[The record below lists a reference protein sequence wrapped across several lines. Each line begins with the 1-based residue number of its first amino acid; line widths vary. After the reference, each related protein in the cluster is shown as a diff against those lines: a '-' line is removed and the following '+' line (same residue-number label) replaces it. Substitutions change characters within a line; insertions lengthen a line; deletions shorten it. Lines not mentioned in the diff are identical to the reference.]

1 MKRIILLLMFAFVA
15 TVYSHA
21 QQIAVVSTDGATSL
35 YQTLGEAIN
44 GASAGSVI
52 YLPGGGFPIS
62 DDVTI
67 SKKLTIIGIG
77 HKINTDNADG
87 YTTITG
93 NLNFDEGSD
102 GSAVMGVYLTGT
114 LIIGYGDKKVDNV
127 LVRYCNLSAV
137 SVRNSQSLGTVV
149 NQNYIRS
156 GAYFN
161 NATCEFTNNIVR
173 YIWKLDNGIIAY
185 NIITSGYGNSDSGV
199 SSGNYAMNGCDNT
212 SVKYNIL
219 LRNQNGSSSTYSLYG
234 SNCTAIGN
242 MIINSQISSDS
253 EPIILGNDVSWS
265 DVFVNYNSGTISP
278 NSNFHFKEAY
288 QQYSECGIYG
298 GTGFSDSAL
307 PPVPYISAK
316 RIDEQ
321 TDAAGNLTIK
331 IRVKAGG
338 EE

>member
-1 MKRIILLLMFAFVA
+1 MKRIILLLMIAFVA

-77 HKINTDNADG
+77 HKNNSDNADG

-93 NLNFDEGSD
+93 NLNFNEGSD
-102 GSAVMGVYLTGT
+102 GSAVMGVYLTGN
-114 LIIGYGDKKVDNV
+114 LYIGYDGKKVDNV
-127 LVRYCNLSAV
+127 LVRYCNV
-137 SVRNSQSLGTVV
+137 DRIYVRNSQSLGTVV

-156 GAYFN
+156 GASFAD
-161 NATCEFTNNIVR
+161 ATCEFTNNIVT
-173 YIWKLDNGIIAY
+173 YILRLDNGIIAN
-185 NIITSGYGNSDSGV
+185 NIITSGYGASGSGINSNS
-199 SSGNYAMNGCDNT
+199 YAMNGCDNT

-219 LRNQNGSSSTYSLYG
+219 LRNQYSLYG

-242 MIINSQISSDS
+242 MIINSHISSDS

-265 DVFVNYNSGTISP
+265 NVFVNYNGGAISP

-288 QQYSECGIYG
+288 QQYSYCGIYG

>member
-1 MKRIILLLMFAFVA
+1 MKRIILLLMIAFVA

-62 DDVTI
+62 DDVKIT
-67 SKKLTIIGIG
+67 KKLTIIGIG
-77 HKINTDNADG
+77 HKIMTDNADG
-87 YTTITG
+87 YTTISG
-93 NLNFDEGSD
+93 NLFFNEGSD
-102 GSAVMGVYLTGT
+102 GSAVMGAYITGNVK
-114 LIIGYGDKKVDNV
+114 IGDDGNKVDNV
-127 LVRYCNLSAV
+127 LVRYCNLNQFV
-137 SVRNSQSLGTVV
+137 SSSKCLGIVV
-149 NQNYIRS
+149 NQNYIRDSAHFGS
-156 GAYFN
+156 GPAV
-161 NATCEFTNNIVR
+161 FTNNITNYVR
-173 YIWKLDNGIIAY
+173 DLDNGTIAN
-185 NIITSGYGNSDSGV
+185 NIFVGRYYG
-199 SSGNYAMNGCDNT
+199 SSINICDNC
-212 SVKYNIL
+212 SIKYNVLGAGID
-219 LRNQNGSSSTYSLYG
+219 G
-234 SNCTAIGN
+234 SNNFADGN
-242 MIINSQISSDS
+242 MAPGIFFNDPDGIDINNIAWTD
-253 EPIILGNDVSWS
+253 I
-265 DVFVNYNSGTISP
+265 FVNPDGVKPT
-278 NSNFHFKEAY
+278 SNYHFKGDY
-288 QQYSECGIYG
+288 VQYENQVGIYG

>member
-1 MKRIILLLMFAFVA
+1 MKRIIILLMIAFVA

-62 DDVTI
+62 DDVKIT
-67 SKKLTIIGIG
+67 KKLTIIGIG
-77 HKINTDNADG
+77 HKIMTDNADG

-93 NLNFDEGSD
+93 NLNFNEGSD
-102 GSAVMGVYLTGT
+102 GSAVMGVYLTGN
-114 LIIGYGDKKVDNV
+114 LYIGYDGKKVDNV
-127 LVRYCNLSAV
+127 LVRYCNV
-137 SVRNSQSLGTVV
+137 DGIYVKNSQSLGTVV

-156 GAYFN
+156 GASFAD
-161 NATCEFTNNIVR
+161 ATCEFTNNIVK
-173 YIWKLDNGIIAY
+173 YIWRLDNGIIAN
-185 NIITSGYGNSDSGV
+185 NIITSGYGASGSGV
-199 SSGNYAMNGCDNT
+199 NSSYYAMNGCDNT
-212 SVKYNIL
+212 SVKYNIVL
-219 LRNQNGSSSTYSLYG
+219 ANKNSGNSVWGLWG

-242 MIINSQISSDS
+242 MMKSERVSNDS
-253 EPIILGNDVSWS
+253 EPIILASGVSWS
-265 DVFVNYNSGTISP
+265 DVFVNYNGGAISP
-278 NSNFHFKEAY
+278 NSNFHFTEAY
-288 QQYSECGIYG
+288 QQYSDCGIYG